1 MACAACGNKAR
12 RPMRSTVGKPVNQ
25 TQPARSGSNTNA
37 TGNDRGRSR
46 VTGLRWNSK

>member
-12 RPMRSTVGKPVNQ
+12 RPMRSTVGKPVSQ
-25 TQPARSGSNTNA
+25 SQPARSGSASN
-37 TGNDRGRSR
+37 NDRGRSR